1 MQWANRFLRGKTFK
15 KQEVSALL
23 RVRRSRETENVR
35 INENSETRYAAGR
48 RQNWPRQGN
57 VIFLIENWEAHNAM
71 EENKIYRVYNSKNII
86 NVSESLLVHE
96 IQVSTFRSGKVVRLT
111 PVISDVIVA
120 KCQHKTTK
128 TKRHSIYLWLKVD
141 YFHPN
146 LDSWQCNHFVL
157 YTLKSINLQLYHLNV
172 ASIFRICKTST

>member
-35 INENSETRYAAGR
+35 INENSETHYAAGK

-57 VIFLIENWEAHNAM
+57 VIFLIEM
-71 EENKIYRVYNSKNII
+71 LKTRRRKIRYRVYNSKNII

-96 IQVSTFRSGKVVRLT
+96 IQVSTFRSGKVVRLVMSLT
-111 PVISDVIVA
+111 PQKFCISD
-120 KCQHKTTK
+120 
-128 TKRHSIYLWLKVD
+128 R
-141 YFHPN
+141 N
-146 LDSWQCNHFVL
+146 LTSRIFGE
-157 YTLKSINLQLYHLNV
+157 KS
-172 ASIFRICKTST
+172 S